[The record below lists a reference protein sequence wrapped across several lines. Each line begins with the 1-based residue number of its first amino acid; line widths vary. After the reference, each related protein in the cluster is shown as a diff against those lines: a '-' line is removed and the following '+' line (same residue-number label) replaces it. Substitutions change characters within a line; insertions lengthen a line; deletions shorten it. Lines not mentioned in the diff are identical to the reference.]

1 MDVSTNKNLK
11 DKYLKYKT
19 KYKNLVKV
27 NNLCTKIKNE
37 ITITLGNMHL
47 FLDETPEN
55 KIILLR
61 HAKLYNHDV
70 IVNLL
75 QPKDIK
81 S

>member
-1 MDVSTNKNLK
+1 
-11 DKYLKYKT
+11 
-19 KYKNLVKV
+19 
-27 NNLCTKIKNE
+27 
-37 ITITLGNMHL
+37 MHL